1 MLHNKPSLAGAR
13 NIRDDALTH
22 DALVRKEMPHNLGD
36 GLVLRRA
43 TAADSE
49 AVAALNGEIHADS
62 PQTFSAGIAAWT
74 RDLMNGN
81 HPTYR
86 ASDWTVVEDTRA
98 GRIAS
103 TMCLL
108 SQTWSYSGISFGV
121 GRPELVGA
129 LPEYR
134 RRGLVRS
141 QIAVLHAWSA
151 QRGEL
156 LQAITGIPWYYRQFD
171 YELGGLTLGG
181 VCTGYLP
188 LAPELAAEDREPYR
202 VLDAI
207 EGDLPFIA
215 GLYERRIRRDR
226 VACLRDGA
234 AWRYELDGRDPAS
247 EVAVRLAVIET
258 PDGEPVGYLAHAGRI
273 SNGAIHLG
281 EYELTPQISWGAVT
295 PVVIRALVARGKD
308 YAARGQQQLRSYVF
322 WLGVEHPAYEVA
334 AAHLPNVQTP
344 YAWYLRVPDIPRF
357 LRHIAPAL
365 EERLAGTSLAGHTGQ
380 LNISFYRHGIRLA
393 FDLGRITAHP
403 WDETPAD
410 RRGATFPGHTF
421 LQLLFGYRSL
431 DELAY
436 AFADCGARGDE
447 PRALLNGLFPKQA
460 SHVWALT

>member
-1 MLHNKPSLAGAR
+1 M
-13 NIRDDALTH
+13 TH
-22 DALVRKEMPHNLGD
+22 DAAGRQETFRDMGD

-43 TAADSE
+43 TTADIE
-49 AVAALNGEIHADS
+49 AVAALNGELHADS
-62 PQTFSAGIAAWT
+62 PKHFSAGIAEWT

-108 SQTWSYSGISFGV
+108 SQVWSYSGISFGV
-121 GRPELVGA
+121 GRPELVGTFR
-129 LPEYR
+129 EYR
-134 RRGLVRS
+134 RRGLVRA
-141 QIAVLHAWSA
+141 QIDVLHAWSA
-151 QRGEL
+151 ERGEL
-156 LQAITGIPWYYRQFD
+156 LQAITGIPWYYRQFG

-181 VCTGYLP
+181 ARTGYLP
-188 LAPELAAEDREPYR
+188 LAPELAACDREPYR
-202 VLDAI
+202 VRDAT

-215 GLYERRIRRDR
+215 GLYEGRIRRDR

-234 AWRYELDGRDPAS
+234 VWRYELDGRDPAS
-247 EVAVRLAVIET
+247 EVAIRLTVIET
-258 PDGEPVGYLAHAGRI
+258 ADGNPVGYLVHSGRI

-281 EYELTPQISWGAVT
+281 EYELIPHISWGVVT

-308 YAARGQQQLRSYVF
+308 YAARDQQQLRTYVF

-334 AAHLPNVQTP
+334 ADHLPKVQTP
-344 YAWYLRVPDIPRF
+344 YAWYLRVPDIPQF
-357 LRHIAPAL
+357 LQHIAPAL
-365 EERLAGTSLAGHTGQ
+365 EKRLTGSSLAGHTGQ
-380 LNISFYRHGIRLA
+380 LNISFYRDGVRLV
-393 FDLGRITAHP
+393 FERGRITAHP

-410 RRGATFPGHTF
+410 RRGAAFPGHTF

-436 AFADCGARGDE
+436 AFADCGVRGDE
-447 PRALLNGLFPKQA
+447 LRALLNALFPKQS
-460 SHVWALT
+460 SHVWALA